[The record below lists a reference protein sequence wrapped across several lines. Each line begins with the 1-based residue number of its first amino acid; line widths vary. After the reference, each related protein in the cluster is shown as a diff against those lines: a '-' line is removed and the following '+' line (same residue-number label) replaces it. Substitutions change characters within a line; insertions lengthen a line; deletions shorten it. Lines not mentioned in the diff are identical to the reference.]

1 MQRTWI
7 AATTLALLILAAPA
21 LAAEPNETYQ
31 TATVLGSGVLTVSDE
46 LLQPPD
52 TMMAAVDMF
61 GGINGNYFSDDDGPF
76 AATFAS
82 ALTDV
87 PTNSGTIRFAVTGIN
102 DDFFEGNHAEFGRYQ
117 AVIDARDSFG
127 DVVDTFASEIV
138 TMEPV
143 IVQEFTY
150 SSFEW
155 LGGTYDVYINN
166 VVDFVGWA
174 DMDFYTFTGLT
185 PGTAFTAE
193 TSDPL
198 ASGVDTLLGWF
209 NGSEFPSVI
218 DDDGGTGALSRLVGV
233 VPANGQV
240 TLGVTGSGDVGFDGE
255 HATRGTYDLK
265 LTLGGGGSYAADFND
280 DGYVNAA
287 DLLQWKQAFG
297 QTAAGDANND
307 SRTDG
312 NDFLIWQRQNGSG
325 PAVSESAT
333 ATAAAVPEPG
343 SLILAALGW
352 VGLIGVRAKRRG

>member
-1 MQRTWI
+1 MQRTWKT
-7 AATTLALLILAAPA
+7 ATTLALLVLAAPA

-31 TATVLGSGVLTVSDE
+31 TATVLGTSVRTLSGE

-52 TMMAAVDMF
+52 TLMAAVDMF
-61 GGINGNYFSDDDGPF
+61 GGINFEYFSDDDGPH

-87 PTNSGTIRFAVTGIN
+87 PTNSGTIRFAVTGIG
-102 DDFFEGNHAEFGRYQ
+102 DDFFSGSHSQFGRYQ

-127 DVVDTFASEIV
+127 DVVDTFATPIV
-138 TMEPV
+138 TMEPG

-150 SSFEW
+150 SNFEW
-155 LGGTYDVYINN
+155 FGGTYDVYIDN

-185 PGTAFTAE
+185 PGVSFAAE

-209 NGSEFPSVI
+209 NGSPFPSAV
-218 DDDGGTGALSRLVGV
+218 DDDGGAGALSRLVGV

-240 TLGVTGSGDVGFDGE
+240 TIGVTGSGDVGFAGE
-255 HATRGTYDLK
+255 HASSGAYDLT
-265 LTLGGGGSYAADFND
+265 LTLGGGGYAADFND

-287 DLLQWKQAFG
+287 DLLKWKQAFG
-297 QTAAGDANND
+297 QTAVGDANND
-307 SRTDG
+307 LRTDG

-325 PAVSESAT
+325 PAASENAT
-333 ATAAAVPEPG
+333 ATAAAVPEPSTLAISTFG
-343 SLILAALGW
+343 MAALFGF
-352 VGLIGVRAKRRG
+352 VRKGRR